1 MDAQV
6 SSSKKI
12 KIHEIAKAMNADGID
27 ISSRELLDLCKLI
40 GFEHIKHHSNA
51 VDPADA
57 KELRRKAL
65 LRYRP
70 KNEPAPVIAR
80 PAAPQ
85 KAKSAAQPAK
95 PARRVVPSTTDVKPV
110 APPKP
115 VAHRRGTHTDTPA
128 PPPPPSRRRSRRS
141 RPSDIAVTR
150 RTIVFKQPKRE
161 IKVKERPTHV
171 TLDSP
176 VSVRDLCDS
185 IGIPANEI
193 IKELMFEHDTRVSI
207 NGAIPDEL
215 VQLIGITHEVE
226 ITINQPQSAEEL
238 LLESLPDDDPD
249 KMVPRPPVVAML
261 GHVDHGKTS
270 ILDRIRDANVAGS
283 ESGGITQHI
292 AAWQSHV
299 GGHTITFVDTPG
311 HEAFTAMRARGAKVT
326 DIVVLVVAADDG
338 VMPQTEEAINH
349 AKAAGVPIVVAL
361 NKMDKPDAN
370 PMRVKQQLS
379 GFDLNA
385 EEWGGST
392 GVVELSAE
400 TGDGIDDLLERIVLE
415 AEMRELTADPTR
427 DAMGSV
433 IEGRM
438 EPGRGA
444 VTYIIVQKGTL
455 RIGDIVVCGNA
466 FGCVRAMYG
475 TEGETISEAGPAK
488 PVGISGLDRVPE
500 AGDMFFVV
508 DSLEKARTVAEERSR
523 QIQDNKLRPRIHVTL
538 ENLYESL
545 QAGRTQSLNMVLK
558 ADVQGSLDPL
568 LGSLGQL
575 GNEEVSVKIIHSGV
589 GNVTTGDVLLA
600 EASDAVVVAFRTL
613 TDDKVLELASSLGIE
628 ILNYDV
634 IYHLTEHVQASLEG
648 MLAPEKVEE
657 VLGRAIV
664 RATFRISRFGVIA
677 GCFVQDGKL
686 QRGATLRII
695 RDGEVLHTGP
705 MASLK
710 REKNDAREV
719 LAGRE
724 CGLNIEGFN
733 DIQADDIIECFTT
746 VSVKRTL

>member
-12 KIHEIAKAMNADGID
+12 KIHAIAKAMNADGIE
-27 ISSRELLDLCKLI
+27 ISSRELLDLCPLI
-40 GFEHIKHHSNA
+40 GFGHIKHHSNA

-80 PAAPQ
+80 PAAP
-85 KAKSAAQPAK
+85 KKTAPAPPTK
-95 PARRVVPSTTDVKPV
+95 PKPRVVPSTTDVKPV

-115 VAHRRGTHTDTPA
+115 VAHRRGTHTPTPA
-128 PPPPPSRRRSRRS
+128 PPPPTSRRRSRRG
-141 RPSDIAVTR
+141 RPSDADVTR
-150 RTIVFKQPKRE
+150 RTIIFKQPKRE

-176 VSVRDLCDS
+176 VTVRDLCDS

-207 NGAIPDEL
+207 NGTIPDEL
-215 VQLIGITHEVE
+215 VQIIGITHEVE
-226 ITINQPQSAEEL
+226 VTINQPQTAEER
-238 LLESLPDDDPD
+238 LLESLPDDDPER
-249 KMVPRPPVVAML
+249 MTPRPPVVAML

-270 ILDRIRDANVAGS
+270 ILDRIRNANVADS

-349 AKAAGVPIVVAL
+349 AKAADVPIVVAL

-370 PMRVKQQLS
+370 PLRVMQQLS

-385 EEWGGST
+385 EEWGGAT
-392 GVVELSAE
+392 GVVKLSAE
-400 TGDGIDDLLERIVLE
+400 TGEGIDDLLERIVLE

-427 DAMGSV
+427 DAVGSV

-455 RIGDIVVCGNA
+455 RIGDVVVCGNA
-466 FGCVRAMYG
+466 FGAVRAMYG
-475 TEGETISEAGPAK
+475 TAGSTITEAGPAQ

-500 AGDMFFVV
+500 AGDMLFVV
-508 DSLEKARTVAEERSR
+508 DSLEKARTVAEERGR
-523 QIQDNKLRPRIHVTL
+523 QIQDNKLRPRIHITL

-575 GNEEVSVKIIHSGV
+575 GNDEVSVKIIHSGV

-600 EASDAVVVAFRTL
+600 EASDAVVVAFRTM
-613 TDDKVLELASSLGIE
+613 TEDKVTDLASTLGIE

-634 IYHLTEHVQASLEG
+634 IYHLTENVQASLEG

-677 GCFVQDGKL
+677 GCFVQDGKI
-686 QRGATLRII
+686 QRGSSVRII
-695 RDGEVLHTGP
+695 RDGETLHTGP

-710 REKNDAREV
+710 REKNDTREV
-719 LAGRE
+719 IAGRE
-724 CGLNIEGFN
+724 CGINIEGFD
-733 DIQADDIIECFTT
+733 DIQTDDIIECFTT